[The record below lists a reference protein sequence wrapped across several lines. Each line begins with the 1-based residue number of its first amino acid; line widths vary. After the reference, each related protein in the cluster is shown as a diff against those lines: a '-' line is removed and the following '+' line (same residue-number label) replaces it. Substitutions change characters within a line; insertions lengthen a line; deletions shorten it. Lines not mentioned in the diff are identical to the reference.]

1 MGTIDT
7 IIYATYCGLMVFAL
21 NGLVFM
27 AMMKKYAEIKIV
39 EKKILEYALK
49 SRLSKLRNTNLRRIK

>member
-1 MGTIDT
+1 
-7 IIYATYCGLMVFAL
+7 
-21 NGLVFM
+21 M